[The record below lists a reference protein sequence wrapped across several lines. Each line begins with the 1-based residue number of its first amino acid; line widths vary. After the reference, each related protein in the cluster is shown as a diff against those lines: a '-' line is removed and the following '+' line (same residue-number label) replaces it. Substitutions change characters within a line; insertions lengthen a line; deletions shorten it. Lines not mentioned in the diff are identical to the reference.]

1 MKKFILCGLF
11 ILLSGIFLG
20 CSRELYTYRQYEDN
34 IYAFLRNG
42 QTERDERKLSNSY
55 KTIVNNQKRGRKTPP
70 PGVCADYGLLMY
82 RKGNL
87 KEARKQF
94 EQEMQLYPES
104 KTLVIKMMKE
114 LEL

>member
-1 MKKFILCGLF
+1 MKKIILCVLLT
-11 ILLSGIFLG
+11 LLSVTFLG
-20 CSRELYTYRQYEDN
+20 CSRNLYTYRQYDDN

-42 QTERDERKLSNSY
+42 QTERDEKKLVNSY
-55 KTIVNNQKRGRKTPP
+55 KTIVNKQKRGRKTPP
-70 PGVCADYGLLMY
+70 PGVCAEYGWLLY
-82 RKGNL
+82 KRGKL

-104 KTLVIKMMKE
+104 KTLVTKMMKE